1 MRRKARLPLS
11 ALICLAFPSAAVH
24 AIGFG
29 DIVSQSAIG
38 EPFRAEVRL
47 HGVKPDE
54 GGECLRLSPGQI
66 SDGIPELSGA
76 QVGLRQVDGQWR
88 AIITRSMPVFD
99 PVIRMTLEETCS
111 ARLRRAYTLLLPLP
125 AELVAPVASAPPAP
139 RRVTPTQS
147 VPRSAD
153 AAPRSAGA
161 AFGSDALGGTW
172 TLPEPSSI
180 NALARK
186 LYPDSRRD
194 RRAFVDATRRANA
207 VERSIRSAR
216 QRLAKGTTLV
226 IPSPEEIEAARKRI
240 DSRRRAAAPDQAVAK
255 ANAPGK
261 KPIPRDAPPSA
272 AQILSESTATA
283 EAPPAAKPAP
293 ARGDRLMIM
302 GDAPDVSGFK
312 LSLQLGDPSIVDRT
326 TETEREQ
333 LRREQQMLMVLDSK
347 IITQL
352 ELRDRIAR
360 LQALQETLNAELEAQ
375 QAATPD
381 SVVTLAQEPTAAAAY
396 PDETPSAPDQTPGA
410 APVIDAATPA
420 AQASSDESASETS
433 GLIDTLMAWW
443 RPLAVS
449 ALVLLLTLMW
459 WRRRQPPV
467 TDEDQLDALASLSRG
482 PDDEPNAAQPAVETS
497 ASTHGGDADSFDY
510 STAEWNG
517 EPPAELDHNIAPIDI
532 DENYLAEEHASA
544 VELADIM
551 MSFGRVHGAAET
563 LSDFIRGN
571 PTQAV
576 QPWIKLLEVY
586 RAANM
591 KAEFE
596 GLTRQLNKTFNV
608 KVIEWNDFESA
619 IKALG
624 SIEELPHIARTL
636 QSCWGTTGCQAY
648 IHDLLRDTR
657 GGTRQGFPLGV
668 IDEFLLLLVV
678 LEDQLGP
685 YRASSAN
692 TENDAATAAAAAIP
706 TAAASAQNDTESD
719 ASAAAEAPNA
729 AGGNRAADPDQVG
742 TESYLP
748 DIDFDVD
755 SQIAPFKADAD
766 ETDTPPVYTGSTGLD
781 FHLDSDDAE
790 ASPMFPDMEPD
801 DAAKSSS
808 PETRTAGLDF
818 DVVSDP
824 TPTDAEGP
832 AFRPTEEEEKSVSR
846 TFVQTNVD
854 FRIGEGDEPDDSK
867 AEKDKQDTRRRQDRR

>member
-1 MRRKARLPLS
+1 MRTKARLSLS
-11 ALICLAFPSAAVH
+11 ALICLAFPSTAAH

-54 GGECLRLSPGQI
+54 GGECLRLSQGQI
-66 SDGIPELSGA
+66 SEGIPELTGA
-76 QVGLRQVDGQWR
+76 QIGLRQVNGQWR
-88 AIITRSMPVFD
+88 AIITRSTPVFD

-147 VPRSAD
+147 VPRSAG
-153 AAPRSAGA
+153 AAPHSAGA

-240 DSRRRAAAPDQAVAK
+240 DSRRAAAPDQAVAK

-261 KPIPRDAPPSA
+261 KPILRDAPPSA
-272 AQILSESTATA
+272 EQILSEPTATA
-283 EAPPAAKPAP
+283 EAPPEAKPAP

-375 QAATPD
+375 QAGTPG
-381 SVVTLAQEPTAAAAY
+381 STGTPAQEPTAAAAY
-396 PDETPSAPDQTPGA
+396 PDETPTAPDQAPNAQG
-410 APVIDAATPA
+410 PVIDAVTPA
-420 AQASSDESASETS
+420 AQPSSDESATETS

-449 ALVLLLTLMW
+449 ALVLLLALMW

-467 TDEDQLDALASLSRG
+467 TDEDELDALASLSRG
-482 PDDEPNAAQPAVETS
+482 ADDEPNAAQPAVETS

-517 EPPAELDHNIAPIDI
+517 EPPAELDHSVAPIDI

-586 RAANM
+586 RAAKM

-608 KVIEWNDFESA
+608 KIIEWDDFESA

-636 QSCWGTTGCQAY
+636 QSCWGTTDCQAY
-648 IHDLLRDTR
+648 IHGLLRDTR
-657 GGTRQGFPLGV
+657 GGTRQGFPLGAV
-668 IDEFLLLLVV
+668 DEFLLLLAV

-685 YRASSAN
+685 YRMSPDN
-692 TENDAATAAAAAIP
+692 TGDDAAAAAAAAIP
-706 TAAASAQNDTESD
+706 AAAASAQNDAESD

-729 AGGNRAADPDQVG
+729 AGDNRAAVPDQVG

-766 ETDTPPVYTGSTGLD
+766 ETDTPSAYTGSTGLD
-781 FHLDSDDAE
+781 FHLDSDAE
-790 ASPMFPDMEPD
+790 ASPMFPHMEPD
-801 DAAKSSS
+801 DAAKSSP